1 MYSTLKSNE
10 LLKYQLSFIW
20 FCILVTGSGIQF
32 LVNKSQGYFQRTS
45 GIATEETITISTSE
59 ESPSTRYG
67 SCENGIDDNQE
78 WWDCWPY
85 W

>member
-10 LLKYQLSFIW
+10 LLKYPVPTYFIW

-45 GIATEETITISTSE
+45 GIVTEETITISTSE
-59 ESPSTRYG
+59 ERPSTSYG
-67 SCENGIDDNQE
+67 SCANGIDDNQE
-78 WWDCWPY
+78 W
-85 W
+85 